1 MTMNAVVSVQLSLI
15 YYNDNNDQMKRCFIY
30 LSFKSYILNCDKQDN
45 PHNVTALASIFL
57 LNCSL
62 GCIF

>member
-1 MTMNAVVSVQLSLI
+1 
-15 YYNDNNDQMKRCFIY
+15 MKRSFIY
-30 LSFKSYILNCDKQDN
+30 LSFKSYILNCDKRDN